1 MALSRVHLVLSS
13 GGMRALAYIGAVQAF
28 ESADIEVASVSACSA
43 GAIVGALVAAGSPGG
58 ELERLMLGTDFRRFA
73 VRSPRWAHLVAL
85 RRWPFSPNIPTRFAD
100 LVGEQIG
107 TETTFGALPKPFA
120 TMGIDIVSGEYL
132 VYTKETH
139 PEMRVVEAVRIA
151 TAIPL
156 VFPPH
161 QVGDRLIFDAA
172 IATQSPV
179 WLTAAIEPLFEER
192 LPIVVLRS
200 APTAPVQT
208 PRRLPQFVNSLIAAS
223 ITGGDNLLI
232 RGNPRVHI
240 INLPTGAVSIFQY
253 DLNPQERARL
263 IRIGRS
269 TTRDAIDRVDGDFA
283 AAQLHVRS
291 AAAYLPGGHHF
302 PGARAND
309 ETAAWA
315 GAHYAQQ
322 FLTIPP
328 RDVFISYAHKDRQWL
343 DRILQH
349 LQPLVTAGTITIW
362 SDKDI
367 EAGQFW
373 RKELNEAIGRTRVAL
388 LLVSPSYLRSDFVA
402 AQEFPALIRAAE
414 ERRTVLTWVLL
425 SDATYQAAP
434 VAKLQAAHDVRQPLD
449 TLETDALER
458 ALSEIANNIAEAF
471 RTGAPAVRAG
481 MGGSHPLDAK

>member
-1 MALSRVHLVLSS
+1 MATSRVHLVLSS
-13 GGMRALAYIGAVQAF
+13 GGIRALAYIGAVQAF

-43 GAIVGALVAAGSPGG
+43 GAIVGALVAAGSSGE
-58 ELERLMLGTDFRRFA
+58 ELERLVLDTDFRRFA
-73 VRSPRWAHLVAL
+73 IRSARWARLVAL
-85 RRWPFSPNIPTRFAD
+85 RRWPFAPDSPPRIVD
-100 LVGEQIG
+100 LVGEKIG
-107 TETTFGALPKPFA
+107 RETTFGTLPKPFA

-139 PEMRVVEAVRIA
+139 PEMRVAEAVEIA

-156 VFPPH
+156 AYPPH
-161 QVGDRLIFDAA
+161 QVGDRLIVDAA

-179 WLTAAIEPLFEER
+179 WLTAAVEPLFEER

-200 APTAPVQT
+200 APTAPVRT
-208 PRRLPQFVNSLIAAS
+208 PRHLPQFVSSLVAAS
-223 ITGGDNLLI
+223 ITGGDDLLI

-240 INLPTGAVSIFQY
+240 INLPTGSVSGFQF

-269 TTRDAIDRVDGDFA
+269 TTQDAIDRVDGDFA
-283 AAQLHVRS
+283 AAQLHVHS
-291 AAAYLPGGHHF
+291 AAAYLPGGHHV
-302 PGARAND
+302 ASDRAND

-322 FLTIPP
+322 FLATPA
-328 RDVFISYAHKDRQWL
+328 RDVFISYAHEDRQWL

-362 SDKDI
+362 SDESIKV
-367 EAGQFW
+367 GQFW
-373 RKELNEAIGRTRVAL
+373 RKELDEAIGRARVAL

-402 AQEFPALIRAAE
+402 AQEFPALVRAAE

-425 SDATYQAAP
+425 SEATYQSTP
-434 VAKLQAAHDVRQPLD
+434 VAQLQAVHDLGQPLD
-449 TLETDALER
+449 TLETDVLEG
-458 ALSEIANNIAEAF
+458 ALSEIANKIVEAF
-471 RTGAPAVRAG
+471 RTGAPAVRAS
-481 MGGSHPLDAK
+481 MGGSHPLDPK